1 MRATTRVPDVLAALR
16 VRGCRPTAF
25 WESAPCP
32 LDGQGN
38 GLDGKRSWQKRSYT
52 NWWLLFNVSYS
63 RRDDARCK
71 DLDRQAVLLYQDHR

>member
-1 MRATTRVPDVLAALR
+1 MALLLSHVLAALR

-32 LDGQGN
+32 MDGQGN

-63 RRDDARCK
+63 RREGARCK
-71 DLDRQAVLLYQDHR
+71 DSDRQAVLLYQDHR